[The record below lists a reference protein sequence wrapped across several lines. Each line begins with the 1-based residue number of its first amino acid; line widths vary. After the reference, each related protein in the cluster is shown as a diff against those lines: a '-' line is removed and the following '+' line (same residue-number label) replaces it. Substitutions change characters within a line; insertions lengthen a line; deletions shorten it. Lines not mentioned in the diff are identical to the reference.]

1 MFLSTITNRT
11 ATAIYILF
19 LLCSICFNLSAQEK
33 PEPQKVFI
41 DGKTYIL
48 YMAVSGDS
56 PFSIARKFG
65 ITLDD
70 LNNANP
76 EIKGQLNS
84 GHTVKIPVN
93 INENKPQNNTGLQ
106 SSSEEDRLFTFY
118 SVRKKE
124 TVFSIA
130 KKRSVTLEE
139 IYQFNPQARE
149 GIKVGDVLKIP
160 KPQTSL
166 NKQNINNK
174 EIQKGVRHEVGRRET
189 LFSIAKKY
197 NTTQEEILKA
207 NPTVKGILSKGT
219 VLIIPQN
226 SILSGTKM
234 KSDEVTKF
242 TDYLIVSGD
251 NYFQLEKHFGIS
263 KAELI
268 KFNPVLKDGFKMG
281 MIIKIPSK
289 VSDNNKSLDDKS
301 DKKLQSDDPSISTSQ
316 ASFTNLNKTFEIGVF
331 LPFCQ
336 NLNDSLQISQKT
348 SGFLEFYSGVLL
360 ATQKMTDAGMKL
372 KLFVYD
378 TYQDSRVVERLVNNP
393 EFLSFDLIIGPV
405 YPDNQKIVA
414 E

>member
-1 MFLSTITNRT
+1 MFLSTMTNRT
-11 ATAIYILF
+11 LTAIYIVF
-19 LLCSICFNLSAQEK
+19 LLSSLCFNSSAQEK
-33 PEPQKVFI
+33 TEPQKVLI

-76 EIKGQLNS
+76 EIKNQLNS
-84 GHTVKIPVN
+84 GQTVKIPV
-93 INENKPQNNTGLQ
+93 IVIDNKPQNKAGLQ
-106 SSSEEDRLFTFY
+106 TGNDEDRLFTFY

-130 KKRSVTLEE
+130 KKRNVTLDE

-160 KPQTSL
+160 KPQSSL
-166 NKQNINNK
+166 NKQKIDNN
-174 EIQKGVRHEVGRRET
+174 ENQKVIRHEVGRKET

-197 NTTQEEILKA
+197 DTTQEEILKA

-219 VLIIPQN
+219 VLIIPQ
-226 SILSGTKM
+226 SSSLSGTQF
-234 KSDEVTKF
+234 KSDDATIF

-251 NYFQLEKHFGIS
+251 NFFQLEKHFGIL

-268 KFNPVLKDGFKMG
+268 KLNPALKAGIKTG
-281 MIIKIPSK
+281 MIIKIPTK
-289 VSDNNKSLDDKS
+289 ESDNNKSFDDKS
-301 DKKLQSDDPSISTSQ
+301 DIKLQSDDSSLSTSQ
-316 ASFTNLNKTFEIGVF
+316 SSFSNLNKTFEIGLF

-348 SGFLEFYSGVLL
+348 ASFLEFYSGVLL
-360 ATQKMTDAGMKL
+360 ATQKMSEAGMKL

-378 TYQDSRVVERLVNNP
+378 THQEKYKKLT
-393 EFLSFDLIIGPV
+393 
-405 YPDNQKIVA
+405 
-414 E
+414 